1 MSLRARRASWILGL
15 TALQA
20 VVLWA
25 SFYIPQIGV
34 PFWHH
39 LASLAFVIALSIA
52 FHKPLARSRRFL
64 AIGVLIL
71 SLLAAATGFW
81 LLYWKEGIRD
91 AGFQDWG
98 VFWHVAWSWAT
109 AVFFFQHT
117 WINRVAL
124 MHFLRQRFTTVT
136 GILLHGGAYA
146 LVIAAFLVTWSDIGK
161 DWFTVES
168 YIPLSLYA
176 WLAITAPAYVAW
188 FWNQIRWHVLSR
200 AKDPIRSTRAR
211 GRIDVALVP
220 IAALAVLSGIPL
232 TFFDAFMD
240 ENGWKYVSKYWHV
253 WPSVVFTAL
262 VFIHSVQIWQTMRA
276 HWRNVGITVG
286 DVPRPFA
293 GAIPLKLR
301 DTQTRLPKNG

>member
-1 MSLRARRASWILGL
+1 M
-15 TALQA
+15 TAFQA
-20 VVLWA
+20 ALLWT
-25 SFYIPQIGV
+25 SFYIPDLGV

-39 LASLAFVIALSIA
+39 LASLAVVLALSVG

-64 AIGVLIL
+64 AIGVLVL
-71 SLLAAATGFW
+71 SLLAAASGFW
-81 LLYWKEGIRD
+81 LLYWKEGIRT

-117 WINRVAL
+117 WINRVAFL
-124 MHFLRQRFTTVT
+124 HFMRQRFTTLAGV
-136 GILLHGGAYA
+136 LLHTGAYA
-146 LVIAAFLVTWSDIGK
+146 LVIAAFVITWSDIGK

-176 WLAITAPAYVAW
+176 WLAITAPAYFVW
-188 FWNQIRWHVLSR
+188 FGNQLRWNLLHRS
-200 AKDPIRSTRAR
+200 KDPIRVTRSRA
-211 GRIDVALVP
+211 RIDVALVP

-232 TFFDAFMD
+232 TFFDRFMD

-262 VFIHSVQIWQTMRA
+262 VFIHSVQVWQTMRA
-276 HWRNVGITVG
+276 HWRQVGIAVG
-286 DVPRPFA
+286 DLQRPSS
-293 GAIPLKLR
+293 GSKPLPASNV
-301 DTQTRLPKNG
+301 QTPLPKNG